1 MERAFSGMKLIKNDL
16 HNKMGDQFMNDCLL
30 SYIEKDV
37 LDGISNDI
45 LIDFFR
51 DMKTR
56 REQL

>member
-1 MERAFSGMKLIKNDL
+1 MERAFSAMKLIKNDL